1 MSRTRF
7 ATTSVAVALLASALT
22 GCVPSAT
29 LPAGT
34 LPDEV
39 PVEDCLIG
47 SWLLDLDDYAAQSQA
62 YVVGLGIPME
72 SLTYSGTYRIEL
84 SDNGGDLLFTAGAG
98 LTTSA
103 IVNGTPIGGS
113 ESWYGESAFTWA
125 DESHQSVTLDGWN
138 YIEDLEIDG
147 EIPGVGVLYPEEA
160 GTISM
165 ACSGDT
171 MSLSGPGA
179 PLVGL
184 FVRQR

>member
-7 ATTSVAVALLASALT
+7 ATTSIAVALLASALT

-29 LPAGT
+29 LPSGT

-62 YVVGLGIPME
+62 WVVDLGIPME

-84 SDNGGDLLFTAGAG
+84 TDNGDDLLFTAIAQ

-103 IVNGTPIGGS
+103 VVHGTPISGS
-113 ESWYGESAFTWA
+113 ESWFGESAFTWA
-125 DESHQSVTLDGWN
+125 DESHESITLDDWG
-138 YIEDLEIDG
+138 YTEDLNIEGD
-147 EIPGVGVLYPEEA
+147 IPGVGVLYPEEA
-160 GTISM
+160 GTITM